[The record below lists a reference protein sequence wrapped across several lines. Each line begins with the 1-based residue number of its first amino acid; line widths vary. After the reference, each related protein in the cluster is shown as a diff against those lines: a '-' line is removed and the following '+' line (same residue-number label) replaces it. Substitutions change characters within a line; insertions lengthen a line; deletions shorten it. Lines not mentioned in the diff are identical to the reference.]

1 MRRLAK
7 RCLNLQREMTV
18 AKYASGTKVPADQSR
33 SEIERTLVRFGADQF
48 GYGNKQ
54 DAAVIVFRAHGRHI
68 RFMLPLPT
76 AKDAVYRSIESRD
89 REVRRRWRS
98 LAMCIKAKLESVATG
113 IETFKESFM
122 AHVVLPNGMT
132 LAEHAK
138 PLIEQAYADGK
149 MPPLLSFGG

>member
-1 MRRLAK
+1 MS
-7 RCLNLQREMTV
+7 
-18 AKYASGTKVPADQSR
+18 KYAEGTKVPAEQSR
-33 SEIERTLVRFGADQF
+33 SEIEKTLTRFGADQF
-48 GYGNKQ
+48 GYGTKEGS
-54 DAAVIVFRAHGRHI
+54 AVIVFRAHGRHV

-76 AKDAVYRSIESRD
+76 SKDRFNSIEA
-89 REVRRRWRS
+89 REKEIRRRWRS
-98 LAMCIKAKLESVATG
+98 MAMCIKAKLESVATN
-113 IETFKESFM
+113 IETFEESFM